1 MSDRQEHI
9 IGRVEAGSGSTV
21 SLAKIME
28 ELNTNPQAEIVRV
41 QGPTDNPSLLVALL
55 TPEDAQQLQAQY
67 QGQLIVEKNL
77 PLQPF

>member
-1 MSDRQEHI
+1 
-9 IGRVEAGSGSTV
+9 
-21 SLAKIME
+21 ME

-41 QGPTDNPSLLVALL
+41 QGPEDNPSLLVALL

>member
-1 MSDRQEHI
+1 MSDRQEYI

-41 QGPTDNPSLLVALL
+41 QGPEDNPSLLVALL